1 MVATNPDLANQRLR
15 AIGDRIR
22 EVRIERGLSQER
34 LAELAG
40 CHRTYLSL
48 IELGKRNFYIGSL
61 YAIADALGVE
71 IADLVQSSPGLP
83 SAVRS
88 LSG

>member
-1 MVATNPDLANQRLR
+1 MVATDPGLAEQRLK

-22 EVRIERGLSQER
+22 QVRHERGLSQER

-61 YAIADALGVE
+61 YAIADALEVSLT
-71 IADLVQSSPGLP
+71 DLIP
-83 SAVRS
+83 
-88 LSG
+88 